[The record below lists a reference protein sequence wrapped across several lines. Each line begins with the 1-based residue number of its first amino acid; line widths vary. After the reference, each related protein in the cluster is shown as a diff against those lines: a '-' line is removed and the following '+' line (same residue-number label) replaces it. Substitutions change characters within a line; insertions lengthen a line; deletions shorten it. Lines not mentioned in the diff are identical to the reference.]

1 MADLAV
7 RTYSSKIIK
16 AGALLADTRTLLA
29 YWDESISV
37 PENLERFQQDNL
49 FGKASRSR
57 VEDILVIFRQ
67 RFLSNQSVSQS
78 LVNLANGD
86 ISQETLD
93 RILYFHA
100 AQADT
105 LLHDIVTE
113 WLWEKHQQGGTDVP
127 LEDIQRVVQDWVDE
141 GKTTSQWSD
150 YTILRV
156 ARGLLSTLRDFGILE
171 GNRTKQLATV
181 YLPVE
186 AFAYIAFY
194 LKQRQPSGE
203 LLLADPE
210 WRLFFLAQDAVE
222 HFFMEAHQHRLLD
235 YHAAGSVIRITFP
248 AQSLEEYANAIVQ
261 RSA

>member
-16 AGALLADTRTLLA
+16 AGALLADTRTLLV

-67 RFLSNQSVSQS
+67 RFLSDESVTQA
-78 LVNLANGD
+78 LVNLAKGD

-100 AQADT
+100 AQSDT

-113 WLWEKHQQGGTDVP
+113 WLWEWRQQGRDDVA
-127 LEDIQRVVQDWVDE
+127 LEDLQRVLGEWVAA
-141 GKTTSQWSD
+141 GKTTGPWSD
-150 YTILRV
+150 YTILRA
-156 ARGLLSTLRDFGILE
+156 ARGLLSTLRDFGVLQ
-171 GNRTKQLATV
+171 GKRTKRLATV

-186 AFAYIAFY
+186 SFAYIAFY

-210 WRLFFLAQDAVE
+210 WRLFFLSQETVE
-222 HFFMEAHQHRLLD
+222 HFFMEAHQHRLLE

-248 AQSLEEYANAIVQ
+248 AQTLKEYAHVIVQ